1 MKSYVKAFF
10 ILSLTPMLLYSQV
23 KFERTYGGSGED
35 IGWCVQQTSDNGYI
49 ITGYTKSFGAGDRD
63 LYLVKTDS
71 LGDILWT
78 QVYGDS
84 NRDWGE
90 HAEQTLDGGYI
101 IVGGTYS
108 YGAGDSDVYLLKT
121 DSLGDTLWTHTY
133 GDWDYDKGNC
143 VRQTSDLGYIIVG
156 TFYSQSSYG
165 DVYILKTDS
174 LGDTLWTRIY
184 GEVNKDEWG
193 SSIQETPDGGYI
205 IVGGYGGAVR
215 DLLLLKVDSLGDT
228 LWIRTYGDAGDEW
241 GACIEHTFDGGYII
255 AGGTNSYGAGHS
267 DIWVIKIDT
276 TGDTLWTQTYG
287 GSSYEWGYSVQQ
299 TLDSGYII
307 AGWTDSFGF
316 GYWDVFLI
324 RADTIGDTLWTRTFG
339 GAYWDRGHFVRQTSD
354 LGYIVVGYTSSFGSG
369 NCDVYLIK
377 TDSEGTAGIEERDM
391 DDKSSIINRELS
403 ATPNPFNVETLI
415 RYVLSKETT
424 IELAVFNILGE
435 KVKTLVNANQ
445 KPGTYSIHWD
455 GKDENGKRVAS
466 GIYLYRLKTGNFTNT
481 KKLLILR

>member
-1 MKSYVKAFF
+1 M
-10 ILSLTPMLLYSQV
+10 
-23 KFERTYGGSGED
+23 
-35 IGWCVQQTSDNGYI
+35 
-49 ITGYTKSFGAGDRD
+49 
-63 LYLVKTDS
+63 
-71 LGDILWT
+71 
-78 QVYGDS
+78 
-84 NRDWGE
+84 
-90 HAEQTLDGGYI
+90 
-101 IVGGTYS
+101 
-108 YGAGDSDVYLLKT
+108 
-121 DSLGDTLWTHTY
+121 
-133 GDWDYDKGNC
+133 
-143 VRQTSDLGYIIVG
+143 
-156 TFYSQSSYG
+156 
-165 DVYILKTDS
+165 
-174 LGDTLWTRIY
+174 
-184 GEVNKDEWG
+184 
-193 SSIQETPDGGYI
+193 
-205 IVGGYGGAVR
+205 
-215 DLLLLKVDSLGDT
+215 
-228 LWIRTYGDAGDEW
+228 
-241 GACIEHTFDGGYII
+241 
-255 AGGTNSYGAGHS
+255 
-267 DIWVIKIDT
+267 
-276 TGDTLWTQTYG
+276 
-287 GSSYEWGYSVQQ
+287 
-299 TLDSGYII
+299 DSGYII

-391 DDKSSIINRELS
+391 DDKSSIIDRELS